1 MVYGEKGV
9 GSMFFGGGIYTKI
22 LSAGAVT
29 INGINSNSYEGTPNL
44 RELTGI
50 TNANKVVTTDDIPAL
65 TKSSKTYEL
74 GVSGIK
80 ARRLE
85 LMMKTSQA
93 GCQNILD
100 STIPIPIQ
108 TIR

>member
-44 RELTGI
+44 RELTGT
-50 TNANKVVTTDDIPAL
+50 TNATKVVTTNEISTLSAD
-65 TKSSKTYEL
+65 SKTYEL

-80 ARRLE
+80 A
-85 LMMKTSQA
+85 
-93 GCQNILD
+93 
-100 STIPIPIQ
+100 
-108 TIR
+108 